1 MAEAKIRLSVDGATM
16 AKSDLDSVKASLS
29 GIGSEAALL
38 KTGLLAL
45 AGSLSVSGFIAWA
58 RAAID
63 AADAMN
69 DMSQRTG
76 IMVKDLAVFELA
88 SKQSGTTMESIS
100 RGVKGLSGVMS
111 THSEAL
117 KAAGITAT
125 DTNGAMIQLAEMF
138 SKMPDGME
146 KTNLAVK
153 VFGKSG
159 MDLIPMLNMGAIGLG
174 EAAEKANKYAI
185 QMAIMAPLSDAF
197 NDNMAEMAI
206 HAKVVGMSILNNAL
220 PAMVEITRAMAEAAQ
235 KGGILSAVMLGVSTA
250 SANHKKGFNA
260 LYGIED
266 KNTGGASGSWADDG
280 RKGLGDPR
288 IVKPAPVYEM
298 DAKTA
303 ATIKILQD
311 ALNGGGKGGA
321 TGGAAEKIS
330 EYTRMEEAIKKVT
343 AAQEQELLN
352 GGKLSA
358 SDKFRM
364 EELQKITFAFATHKI
379 SQQERIRLIELT
391 TVAAGKMLE
400 VEKQAAL
407 VKANQAQYAEQVE
420 FAKEL
425 ADAEV
430 ALSKAREQGRAVLA
444 EYSQAVDSDNAF
456 TAFEISLV
464 GQTEEAKKKAIA
476 LYRVEIELKKQLAAI
491 DANAG
496 FDGSQRAEAAA
507 AANATAAIARAGVSS
522 RAQLDAAEKTKSEQ
536 VAIWGQINDKAE
548 AVFMDIARNGKGA
561 FKGLEEELKN
571 GLLKLLY
578 DSTLKPFILKI
589 GTEATGLD
597 LTKLLG
603 GDKSSGGGLLGFLGK
618 LGESKAP
625 SSSASDYKNGSDVQ
639 SDNAVASTA
648 DSLGKLGEAAGVANA
663 GIIAQTIAT
672 VQMGISAVAAA
683 AQMAVAFVI
692 ANPITSFFVAV
703 GAGIAALF
711 SFGKKEAPTVLN
723 NLELFN
729 KSLVGLPFL
738 ELSLSSDQASQGL
751 RDVLYGLDN
760 ATPTMR
766 KLAGETIS
774 LSVELLRA
782 SGDIAGARNLA
793 RNLDTRGMSEAEIK
807 VYDYNR
813 ALRDQIEAQRAGA
826 AAASAGAA
834 AAREAEA
841 AENQLAQARYSIA
854 GKLNVLLGRTTQLEF
869 DRATA
874 LAATSD
880 AASIAMLKL
889 TYQMEDLYTAVDASY
904 AKLERSIAAE
914 KKIADIRLKGAT
926 DLQNA
931 LKTAYDAISPSLDRA
946 TAQSQIAMYLALAK
960 AGGVLPTA
968 AMLKPALDVVAKPSA
983 DLFKTFEDYALD
995 QARTAKDISDLS
1007 DYAGDQVSTEQQ
1019 TIDRLDL
1026 QLENAKQALDVLK
1039 GVDNSITT
1047 AAAADAA
1054 FYASMLA
1061 LSNAKA
1067 SAPVYSYAPPA
1078 AVSGGSGGGYSG
1090 GGSAGSVGSG
1100 SAAGSASS
1108 TVGMDEDIVAAF
1120 NAYYGRNP
1128 DKAGYEHFSKLDL
1141 TGQAMMKAILQ
1152 ASIADKAG
1160 ADYAYAVSHGFDPEN
1175 PSAKYYHGKKKY
1187 ADSALIDSSF
1197 ARGINS
1203 VPYDMIAQ
1211 IHEGERILPA
1221 ADNRE
1226 LFARLGNRDDGMAL
1240 LVAEMRAMREQ
1251 MNRLQEAGSQTA
1263 ANTGKTMR
1271 IMEDLTVESAGTS
1284 LKVEVV
1290 A

>member
-1 MAEAKIRLSVDGATM
+1 MAEAKIRLSVEGATM

-38 KTGLLAL
+38 KNGLLAL

-153 VFGKSG
+153 IFGKSG

-220 PAMVEITRAMAEAAQ
+220 PAMVEITGAMAEAAQ

-280 RKGLGDPR
+280 RKGMNDPR
-288 IVKPAPVYEM
+288 IVKPVPVKEI
-298 DAKTA
+298 DASTA
-303 ATIKILQD
+303 ALIKALTEKGRD
-311 ALNGGGKGGA
+311 AP
-321 TGGAAEKIS
+321 EKIS

-343 AAQEQELLN
+343 AMQEQELLY
-352 GGKLSA
+352 GGKLAA
-358 SDKFRM
+358 SDKFRV

-407 VKANQAQYAEQVE
+407 VKVNQAQYAEQVE

-444 EYSQAVDSDNAF
+444 EYSQAVDADNAF
-456 TAFEISLV
+456 TALEISLF

-496 FDGSQRAEAAA
+496 FDGAQRAEAAA

-548 AVFMDIARNGKGA
+548 AVFMDIAKNGKGA

-603 GDKSSGGGLLGFLGK
+603 DDKSGGGGLFGLLGK
-618 LGESKAP
+618 LGESKTP

-648 DSLGKLGEAAGVANA
+648 DSLGKLGEAAGIANA

-672 VQMGISAVAAA
+672 VQMGIAAVAAA

-729 KSLVGLPFL
+729 NSLVGLPFL

-793 RNLDTRGMSEAEIK
+793 RNLDTRGMSQAEIK
-807 VYDYNR
+807 VYDYNA
-813 ALRDQIEAQRAGA
+813 ALREQIEAQRAGA
-826 AAASAGAA
+826 AS
-834 AAREAEA
+834 AREAEA
-841 AENQLAQARYSIA
+841 SENQLAQARYNIA

-914 KKIADIRLKGAT
+914 KNIADIRLKGAT

-946 TAQSQIAMYLALAK
+946 SAQSQIAMYLALAK

-1067 SAPVYSYAPPA
+1067 SAPVNSYAPPA

-1141 TGQAMMKAILQ
+1141 TGQSMMKAILS
-1152 ASIADKAG
+1152 ASTADKAG

-1284 LKVEVV
+1284 LKVEV
-1290 A
+1290 AA